1 MWIITIAYC
10 FVAASVY
17 AQPPATPPTRTPTTP
32 GSLITPATQEPP
44 VVVGQEGCIST
55 IQSQPIVQSSNDSFI
70 VVTKRGRGR
79 SFRDRH
85 PELFVDP
92 VIQSDGNG
100 RDLPVAVVSRRQA
113 ETVRKF
119 IISLPAVL

>member
-1 MWIITIAYC
+1 MWIKHLTIAFC

-17 AQPPATPPTRTPTTP
+17 AQPTQPTRTATTP
-32 GSLITPATQEPP
+32 RSLITPVTQAPP

-55 IQSQPIVQSSNDSFI
+55 ILSQPTIQSSNATFI

-85 PELFVDP
+85 PELFRTGATR
-92 VIQSDGNG
+92 IQSDGSG
-100 RDLPVAVVSRRQA
+100 RDLPITVVNQREA
-113 ETVRKF
+113 EMVRK
-119 IISLPAVL
+119 

>member
-1 MWIITIAYC
+1 MWIKHLTIAFC

-17 AQPPATPPTRTPTTP
+17 AAAAQPTTATTP
-32 GSLITPATQEPP
+32 KPPITPATQ

-55 IQSQPIVQSSNDSFI
+55 ILSQTTAIQSPNATFI

-85 PELFVDP
+85 PGLFQNNTR
-92 VIQSDGNG
+92 IQSDGSG
-100 RDLPVAVVSRRQA
+100 RDLPITIVTQREA
-113 ETVRKF
+113 EMVRK
-119 IISLPAVL
+119 